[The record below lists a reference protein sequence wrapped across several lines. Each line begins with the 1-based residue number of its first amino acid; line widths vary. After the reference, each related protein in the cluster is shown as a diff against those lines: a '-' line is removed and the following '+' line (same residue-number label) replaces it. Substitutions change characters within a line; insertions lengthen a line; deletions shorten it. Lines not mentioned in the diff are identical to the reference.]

1 METTVKLKKITAT
14 IIAIVF
20 CAVCCLLPINRY
32 KQAKAAEIGTL
43 MLASSVL
50 LSLYMIGIH
59 TDSSGVTNFEHVANA
74 IQDQYRKDFVYENYQ
89 NMVTGEPETRVGQ
102 LYNMWQEGVI
112 DISSNAWASF
122 KQWAFDRAM
131 GVFESNSDFNGAS
144 NGFSYYFN
152 NDLLTTSNFNII
164 TTNGYNV
171 TPSYSYNSS
180 VAPYLFFNIS
190 DYYNY
195 FGKEMYMVMDSSNNL
210 YFVYPKNIT
219 YSLFLRLYQNE
230 SFNSGDYYTRNYYQT
245 YTYYNIQG
253 QYKTF
258 ITNNYEFTDRMS
270 VTNFIDGLIAGSI
283 DYNTPSPAE
292 FELSLDQNTVYNQV
306 KAVADREIGQATT
319 QDLLDKAKYLNDA
332 IGQHTKDGSN
342 LVNLRDGT
350 IPFQGDADATADA
363 ILSGDI
369 SVPEIQQSLGIDTTV
384 QGQVITDTATPTY
397 EIATPSD
404 IATSVPLVVNPSLT
418 VIEPQEYTY
427 PDRYGGDFSFPLS
440 NYFPF
445 CLPFDAVRIFKMVNG
460 SPQAPQISFNANSI
474 FGGYFKNYNHGSD
487 GDLVKIRGDTVTL
500 DLAAFNT
507 VAMICRVMMYLLFL
521 VGVCFGIRNWIHG
534 GD

>member
-1 METTVKLKKITAT
+1 METTLKIKKITAT

-20 CAVCCLLPINRY
+20 CAVCCLMPINRY

-74 IQDQYRKDFVYENYQ
+74 IQEQYRKDFVYENYQ

-122 KQWAFDRAM
+122 KQWAYDRAV
-131 GVFESNSDFNGAS
+131 GVFDTSFGAFTSVGEGKSLPFVSSSDNDTILYYKDGNVINGGDNKDEIFSNIYIRISSHVENNILPSNYIINS
-144 NGFSYYFN
+144 NGTYYFIA
-152 NDLLTTSNFNII
+152 SGESKYHYMNI
-164 TTNGYNV
+164 
-171 TPSYSYNSS
+171 
-180 VAPYLFFNIS
+180 
-190 DYYNY
+190 
-195 FGKEMYMVMDSSNNL
+195 
-210 YFVYPKNIT
+210 VY
-219 YSLFLRLYQNE
+219 
-230 SFNSGDYYTRNYYQT
+230 RNYTSGGPSGSGQWSRTT
-245 YTYYNIQG
+245 YNGISY
-253 QYKTF
+253 
-258 ITNNYEFTDRMS
+258 ITLPTSSTCVSHFPIESTTMT
-270 VTNFIDGLIAGSI
+270 VTEYI
-283 DYNTPSPAE
+283 DYLLENGGSVSAPS